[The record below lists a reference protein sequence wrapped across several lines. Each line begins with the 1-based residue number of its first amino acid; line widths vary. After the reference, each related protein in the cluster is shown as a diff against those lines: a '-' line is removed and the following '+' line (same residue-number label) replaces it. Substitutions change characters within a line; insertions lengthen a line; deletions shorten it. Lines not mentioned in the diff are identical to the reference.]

1 MKAFLTLRKKNRNKV
16 LDDMNHASPVF
27 SPWQNF
33 CFVEQKILET
43 PFVNILCVQTRYK
56 VCARLLC
63 ESSSCK
69 SEGFMSKC
77 LPCSNGEADNVSVI
91 WILLLSGRVPS
102 TCTFKKFLD
111 NIVILADSPRDD
123 SNLRWHFWKFFPN
136 SHCPFV
142 ISMKFSFSCL
152 MGSWIPFGGNN

>member
-1 MKAFLTLRKKNRNKV
+1 MKPFLTLKKREKNMKKQP
-16 LDDMNHASPVF
+16 DDLILASVF

-56 VCARLLC
+56 VCASLLC

-77 LPCSNGEADNVSVI
+77 LVATVKQI
-91 WILLLSGRVPS
+91 MLQ
-102 TCTFKKFLD
+102 
-111 NIVILADSPRDD
+111 
-123 SNLRWHFWKFFPN
+123 
-136 SHCPFV
+136 
-142 ISMKFSFSCL
+142 
-152 MGSWIPFGGNN
+152 